1 MINMDHENLIRSIGY
16 FIEYI
21 RIITPPAVLAGIAWR
36 IAR

>member
-1 MINMDHENLIRSIGY
+1 MNIDHETLIRSLGY

-21 RIITPPAVLAGIAWR
+21 RIITLPAALVVLAWR

>member
-1 MINMDHENLIRSIGY
+1 MNMDHETLIRSIGY

-21 RIITPPAVLAGIAWR
+21 RIITPPAVLVGIAWK